1 MSLLEKGAFELAQMI
16 HSGEVSSHEVVKA
29 HIDRIEDINP
39 KINAMVEHR
48 FEKAL
53 EESLIC
59 DEALVQKKVDL
70 EKRPLLGVPFSMKEM
85 IHVENMKSTLGS
97 LHRKNFRAT
106 EDATVT
112 ERLQAAGAICLG
124 TTNVPEVGFWFEC
137 DNPVYGKTHNPYD
150 LQRTAGGSSGGEA
163 ALIASGGSPFGIGS
177 DIGGSIRIPAAFCGI
192 FGHKPSEGVIPF
204 TGHFPLS
211 ISTAKEMSPDEYP
224 FTVLGPMARKGSDL
238 YPLMKL
244 LIGPDGY
251 DLSCKPN
258 FEMQNKLNDF
268 ESLKVYVLAEPLI
281 HGASQTEPSIA
292 SAVERCAEYLK
303 QFGAQIRPLEQKTFL
318 KAFDLWKSRAK
329 SIPGRHFPSYL
340 SNGNAIDYKTEFFN
354 LLRGRRKYT
363 LPALLTAFLDELD
376 SGNTDV
382 PTLMNELDK
391 LDRHLRNLLRN
402 NAVILMPTHPRTAP
416 RHNSTFSRPFDFVYT
431 GVFNA
436 LGYPA
441 SVAPLGFD
449 DQGLP
454 LSVQIVALPQNDHL
468 CLSVMESLE
477 IAFGGWK
484 LPSEPIDEIL
494 K

>member
-1 MSLLEKGAFELAQMI
+1 MSLLEKGAFELAAMI
-16 HSGEVSSHEVVKA
+16 QSGEVSSHEVVKA
-29 HIDRIEDINP
+29 HVDRIEDINP

-53 EESLIC
+53 EEALIC
-59 DEALVQKKVDL
+59 DEALAQQKVDH
-70 EKRPLLGVPFSMKEM
+70 EKRPLFGVPFSMKEM
-85 IHVENMKSTLGS
+85 IHVEDMKSTLGS
-97 LHRKNFRAT
+97 IHRKNFRAS

-112 ERLQAAGAICLG
+112 ERLKAAGAICLG

-150 LQRTAGGSSGGEA
+150 LNRTAGGSSGGEA
-163 ALIASGGSPFGIGS
+163 ALIASGGSPFGVGS
-177 DIGGSIRIPAAFCGI
+177 DIGGSIRIPSAFCGI
-192 FGHKPSEGVIPF
+192 FGHKPSEGAIPF
-204 TGHFPLS
+204 TGHYPLS
-211 ISTAKEMSPDEYP
+211 KSTAKEMSPDEYP

-251 DLSCKPN
+251 DLSCNQN
-258 FEMQNKLNDF
+258 FKLKSKLTDF
-268 ESLKVYVLAEPLI
+268 ESLTIYTLTNPLI
-281 HGASQTEPSIA
+281 HGASQTQAPVS
-292 SAVERCAEYLK
+292 SAVLRCADYLK

-318 KAFDLWKSRAK
+318 KAFDLWKGRAK
-329 SIPGRHFPSYL
+329 SIPGRHFPTYL
-340 SNGNAIDYKTEFFN
+340 SNGNAIDYGAEFFN

-382 PTLMNELDK
+382 PALMNELEK
-391 LDRHLRNLLRN
+391 LNIQLKSLLKG
-402 NAVILMPTHPRTAP
+402 NAVILMPVHPRTAP
-416 RHNSTFSRPFDFVYT
+416 AHHSTLSRPFDFVYT

-441 SVAPLGFD
+441 SVAPIGFD
-449 DQGLP
+449 DDGLP
-454 LSVQIVALPQNDHL
+454 LSVQIVALPQQDHL

-484 LPSEPIDEIL
+484 FPSQPIN
-494 K
+494 